1 MMKNP
6 PPTAAR
12 FLEQALLLDVVVRA
26 LALAS
31 TPLLVPGLPVG
42 WAWCL
47 AGAGVWCRRLT
58 RLSAVTW
65 AVLALAA
72 AGPLLPAG
80 LRPAAALSGATL
92 LLALVLVLAWVAAV
106 AEGVLRRA
114 RPDEAHGRQAPWRHP
129 WAGPVGRALDVPANS
144 RLVRALCEWL
154 PPVAF
159 LSDIT

>member
-1 MMKNP
+1 CLP
-6 PPTAAR
+6 
-12 FLEQALLLDVVVRA
+12 
-26 LALAS
+26 LAL
-31 TPLLVPGLPVG
+31 G

-47 AGAGVWCRRLT
+47 AGTGVWCRWLT

-72 AGPLLPAG
+72 AGPLLPVG
-80 LRPAAALSGATL
+80 MRPAPALPGATL

-129 WAGPVGRALDVPANS
+129 RPGLFGRALDVPANS
-144 RLVRALCEWL
+144 RLVRALCAW
-154 PPVAF
+154 
-159 LSDIT
+159 